1 MKKAEKILYLT
12 LAATGSAAAL
22 AVGFLKHNIA
32 FWFALLFF
40 ALAVLYTLDRPV
52 FAFRVP
58 GFPLFP
64 TKEDVVE
71 LLEDR
76 MLWGDPEKRYT
87 RMVRSFSLFTLLF
100 GWGIVLYGFF
110 FGQPL

>member
-12 LAATGSAAAL
+12 LAAAGSVAAV
-22 AVGFLKHNIA
+22 AVGFLKRNIT

-58 GFPLFP
+58 GFPVIP

-71 LLEDR
+71 LLETH
-76 MLWGDPEKRYT
+76 MLWGDPEKRYA
-87 RMVRSFSLFTLLF
+87 RLVRSVTLFALLF
-100 GWGIVLYGFF
+100 GWGIVLYGIFL
-110 FGQPL
+110 GQPL